1 MRAESAFFLH
11 IPLRLQHYFNIISS
25 ENDRKTRLNSF
36 KRRNQIEADKLQVEI
51 SQLGIDDYRY
61 NIQTEFLSKYIDILY
76 AKESIDIAEKSL
88 EVSAYQLER
97 AKALVASGKMSRVDC
112 AQTEDAIAEIK
123 TVLNRNH
130 KIKDSDSED
139 YNVRAQ
145 QELSEMMS
153 STNEMMT
160 ILLACV
166 AGISLLVGGIGIMNI
181 MLVSVTERTREIGLR
196 MSIGA
201 RGVDILTQ
209 FLIESIIISVT
220 GGIIGVLFGAAASF
234 CVTAL
239 SFNIRKR
246 T

>member
-1 MRAESAFFLH
+1 MFFSNEL
-11 IPLRLQHYFNIISS
+11 
-25 ENDRKTRLNSF
+25 
-36 KRRNQIEADKLQVEI
+36 
-51 SQLGIDDYRY
+51 
-61 NIQTEFLSKYIDILY
+61 
-76 AKESIDIAEKSL
+76 
-88 EVSAYQLER
+88 
-97 AKALVASGKMSRVDC
+97 
-112 AQTEDAIAEIK
+112 
-123 TVLNRNH
+123 
-130 KIKDSDSED
+130 KDSDSED
-139 YNVRAQ
+139 YNVRSQ

-220 GGIIGVLFGAAASF
+220 GGIIGVIFGAAASF
-234 CVTAL
+234 CVKILLNWRVYIQIFSVIL
-239 SFNIRKR
+239 SFVVCSVTGIFFGWYPAKKAANLDPIEALRYE
-246 T
+246 